1 MSTKIRLARH
11 GRKGRPFY
19 HVVIAD
25 SRAPR
30 DGRYI
35 EKIGT
40 YNPNTNPATIDLKF
54 DRALYWLMTGAQPT
68 DTASRILSYK
78 GVLLKKHLLEGVKKG
93 AFDEAAAEA
102 KFEAW
107 MKEKE
112 AKIQAKIQ
120 KLAQA
125 GDAAAKAALEAE
137 AKVRAAKEEIIAK
150 KKAELAAAEAAKK
163 AEEEALNKAKELIKK
178 LDDGEDFATLA
189 KDNSADEG
197 TASEGGLFAN
207 FTKQGVVSE
216 FFDAAYAL
224 KDNEYTKEPV
234 KTTYVY
240 HIILK
245 ISQNEKPSL
254 DTVKDDIKDT
264 LVTNKLDSDK
274 KLSVTAWD
282 EIRSK
287 YNMSIN
293 DDKLKSN
300 YTTIIDSYK
309 K

>member
-102 KFEAW
+102 EQITGAVVTIFEAW

-163 AEEEALNKAKELIKK
+163 AEEEA
-178 LDDGEDFATLA
+178 
-189 KDNSADEG
+189 
-197 TASEGGLFAN
+197 
-207 FTKQGVVSE
+207 
-216 FFDAAYAL
+216 AAAP
-224 KDNEYTKEPV
+224 EEAAAEAPAA
-234 KTTYVY
+234 
-240 HIILK
+240 
-245 ISQNEKPSL
+245 E
-254 DTVKDDIKDT
+254 
-264 LVTNKLDSDK
+264 
-274 KLSVTAWD
+274 
-282 EIRSK
+282 
-287 YNMSIN
+287 
-293 DDKLKSN
+293 
-300 YTTIIDSYK
+300 
-309 K
+309 